1 MKKVIKLTESDLMRL
16 VKKVIKESNK
26 EVISEQST
34 LLNINPQ
41 NIFFGAGDTSK
52 QIKLKGVDPKT
63 KKTLVL
69 NYNIEGEY
77 GIFDFDVFLRNIK
90 RQSNGNLYAE
100 VRPSNNTVAW
110 TMKKIVPKENQSPDG
125 WLYISI
131 PLVKIN
137 QAIAQLKQN
146 QGSKAEIDAG
156 QGVTINLSLA
166 S

>member
-1 MKKVIKLTESDLMRL
+1 MKKIVKLTESDLIRL

-41 NIFFGAGDTSK
+41 NIFFSAGDTSK

-63 KKTLVL
+63 KQTLVL
-69 NYNIEGEY
+69 KYNIEGEY

-90 RQSNGNLYAE
+90 RQPNGDLTAE
-100 VRPSNNTVAW
+100 AKPSNNAVAW
-110 TMKKIVPKENQSPDG
+110 TMKKLVPKEHQTHDG
-125 WLYISI
+125 WLFIRI
-131 PLVKIN
+131 PFVKIN
-137 QAIAQLKQN
+137 QAIVQLKQN